1 MDEAEKRK
9 HIELV
14 RKGKLEDTCE
24 NLVIKLL
31 TLQIVLLA
39 DISETLLDMQKEE
52 TGGKINERSRY

>member
-14 RKGKLEDTCE
+14 RNGKMTGFTHE

-39 DISETLLDMQKEE
+39 DISETLLDAQKGENDE
-52 TGGKINERSRY
+52 

>member
-1 MDEAEKRK
+1 MNEAEKRK

-14 RKGKLEDTCE
+14 RNGKMEDTHE
-24 NLVIKLL
+24 NLAIKLL

-52 TGGKINERSRY
+52 AGGKINERSRY